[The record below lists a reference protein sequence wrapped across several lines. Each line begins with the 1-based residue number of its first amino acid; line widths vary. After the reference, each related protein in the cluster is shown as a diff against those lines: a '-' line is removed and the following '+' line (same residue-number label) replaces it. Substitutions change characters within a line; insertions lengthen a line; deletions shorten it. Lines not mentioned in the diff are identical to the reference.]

1 MTELQE
7 GLLAR
12 IAALLATPPQIA
24 GRDLGSE
31 LHMSTISIATLLYGG
46 GSPQVAAIVQAKAD
60 IRASSWGVT
69 AKETRLV
76 EDCHGAL
83 RAMAADISGGLL
95 RKVRLDA
102 QAEVFADFL
111 QLAKAA
117 LESDAKD
124 VASVLASAALEDAL
138 KKLAVSAGLTV
149 DDRDMSDVVNALKS
163 AGQINAAQGALLKG
177 FVQIRN
183 RSLHAE
189 WTKIDRADVQAL
201 VAFTEQFIL
210 TRL

>member
-1 MTELQE
+1 
-7 GLLAR
+7 
-12 IAALLATPPQIA
+12 
-24 GRDLGSE
+24 
-31 LHMSTISIATLLYGG
+31 
-46 GSPQVAAIVQAKAD
+46 
-60 IRASSWGVT
+60 
-69 AKETRLV
+69 
-76 EDCHGAL
+76 
-83 RAMAADISGGLL
+83 MAADISGGLL